1 MASGNGSG
9 FTSSLWASVNAPA
22 PAQEL
27 PLHGSSKAKAAVVT
41 SELSDL
47 GLDVETGDG
56 SAPKLSAARAL
67 LAAKQATKLA
77 EESSLAQQQ
86 AVQAMK
92 NASQAKKPVAVTA
105 LSQALG
111 CFDNEVEEAGSF
123 MTRQQRRKGGGSAGG
138 AAFRRSGGKDSSVAS
153 SDAPRG
159 RRRAHDVKRSQRQ
172 DKYKR
177 VY

>member
-9 FTSSLWASVNAPA
+9 FTSSLWASVSAPA
-22 PAQEL
+22 PALEQSL
-27 PLHGSSKAKAAVVT
+27 QGSSKAKAAVVA

-47 GLDVETGDG
+47 GLDEETGD
-56 SAPKLSAARAL
+56 SSTPKLSAARAL

-77 EESSLAQQQ
+77 EESSVAQQRE
-86 AVQAMK
+86 AQAMK
-92 NASQAKKPVAVTA
+92 SASQTKKPAAVTA

-123 MTRQQRRKGGGSAGG
+123 MTRQQRRKGGSAGG
-138 AAFRRSGGKDSSVAS
+138 AAFRRSGGKDSVTAS